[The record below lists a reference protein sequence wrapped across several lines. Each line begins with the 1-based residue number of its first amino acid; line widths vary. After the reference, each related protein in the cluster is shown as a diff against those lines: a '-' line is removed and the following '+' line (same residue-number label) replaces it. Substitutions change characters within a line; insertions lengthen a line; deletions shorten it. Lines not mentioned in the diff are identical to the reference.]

1 MRAEAVIKIDEVI
14 KLRVLDLRKAAL
26 KKVIRQAAGAARNVK
41 NGLQR
46 RMNAASDHLNQDQ
59 NKSPAVTNEMNAGE
73 AENLTTTGL
82 ETLTTTIDS
91 AYSVRE
97 TF

>member
-1 MRAEAVIKIDEVI
+1 
-14 KLRVLDLRKAAL
+14 
-26 KKVIRQAAGAARNVK
+26 
-41 NGLQR
+41 
-46 RMNAASDHLNQDQ
+46 MNAASDHLNQDQ
-59 NKSPAVTNEMNAGE
+59 NKSLAVTNEMNAGE

-82 ETLTTTIDS
+82 ETLATTIDS